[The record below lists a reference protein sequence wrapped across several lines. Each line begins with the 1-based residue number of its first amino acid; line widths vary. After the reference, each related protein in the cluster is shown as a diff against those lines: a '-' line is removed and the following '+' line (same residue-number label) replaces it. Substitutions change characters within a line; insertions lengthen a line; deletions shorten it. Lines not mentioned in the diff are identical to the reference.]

1 MTRQIKFRA
10 WDKKYKA
17 WIKGFAIWT
26 NGVISDDGEKVFMQ
40 YTGLKDKNGKEIYEG
55 DIVKVL
61 QTDWAS
67 KDMNDTQTLEEY
79 LDSKTEKYVVKFIAP
94 NFHMLHEGVEDHLH
108 YLSWGQHGYCEIIGN
123 IYENPEL
130 LK

>member
-40 YTGLKDKNGKEIYEG
+40 YTGLKDKNGKEGYLG
-55 DIVKVL
+55 DI
-61 QTDWAS
+61 TFTEDGEFS
-67 KDMNDTQTLEEY
+67 KTCEICCIEEY
-79 LDSKTEKYVVKFIAP
+79 LEFFLKDIYTSDTYSLEEIGDF
-94 NFHMLHEGVEDHLH
+94 
-108 YLSWGQHGYCEIIGN
+108 EIIGN